1 MKTLAIMNLKG
12 GTGKTV
18 TAINVAAILAQDYGQ
33 RVLLVDADSQCNL
46 TEFMAKAKLP
56 DDEVPGSFASLLRR
70 TGVVDIP
77 DIPTKCD
84 NISLIPADPT
94 LMALDVTS
102 AGNGTADREALKRFL
117 RDADDLFGWTVIDC
131 PPAFTAGAM
140 AALIAANQVLIPMKV
155 DAFSIRGMK
164 NIMEQIRNMKHINR
178 DLTVAGVLPTMVYPS
193 ELQRAAEADLRAN
206 MEAAGI
212 HTFRHI
218 RRSPVMDRMT
228 FAQEPLIAYSPK
240 SKALHDY
247 KVLVRDLVGAE
258 PEGSVQ

>member
-46 TEFMAKAKLP
+46 TEFMALGKLP
-56 DDEVPGSFASLLRR
+56 EDKVPGSFASLLRR
-70 TGVVDIP
+70 GSVLAVK
-77 DIPTKCD
+77 TKCY

-94 LMALDVTS
+94 LMSLDVTS
-102 AGNGTADREALKRFL
+102 AGNGTADKKALKNFL
-117 RDADDLFGWTVIDC
+117 EDAKNLFDWCLIDC

-140 AALIAANQVLIPMKV
+140 AALIAADEVLIPMKV

-164 NIMEQIRNMKHINR
+164 NIMEQIRNMKQINQ
-178 DLTVAGVLPTMVYPS
+178 DLKVAGVLPTMVYPS
-193 ELQRAAEADLRAN
+193 YQQKAAEADLRKG
-206 MEAAGI
+206 MEAVGL

>member
-46 TEFMAKAKLP
+46 TEFMAKAKLT

-70 TGVVDIP
+70 TGVV

-117 RDADDLFGWTVIDC
+117 RDADDLFDWTVIDC
-131 PPAFTAGAM
+131 PPVFTAGAM
-140 AALIAANQVLIPMKV
+140 AALIAADEVLIPMKV

-164 NIMEQIRNMKHINR
+164 NIMAQIRNMKHINR
-178 DLTVAGVLPTMVYPS
+178 DLSVAGVLPTLVYPS